1 MDLVNADLI
10 AFAEDSD
17 SDEAEALLDAIEDDA
32 DDTDILKKA
41 AAFVDYLI
49 KECIIDPVD
58 RDALL
63 EPPDDGG
70 IPNPDDELDDDD
82 ELGEEEEEA

>member
-49 KECIIDPVD
+49 KEGIIDPVD

-70 IPNPDDELDDDD
+70 IPNPDDELDADD
-82 ELGEEEEEA
+82 ELGDEEEA

>member
-49 KECIIDPVD
+49 KEGIIDPVD

-82 ELGEEEEEA
+82 EDEDD

>member
-32 DDTDILKKA
+32 DDVDILKKA

-49 KECIIDPVD
+49 KEGIIDPVD

-82 ELGEEEEEA
+82 ELGEEEEA

>member
-17 SDEAEALLDAIEDDA
+17 SDEAEALLDVIEDDA

-49 KECIIDPVD
+49 KEGIIDPVD

-82 ELGEEEEEA
+82 EDEDD

>member
-32 DDTDILKKA
+32 DDVDILKKA

-49 KECIIDPVD
+49 KEGIIDPVD

-82 ELGEEEEEA
+82 ELGEEEEG

>member
-49 KECIIDPVD
+49 KEGIIDPVD

-82 ELGEEEEEA
+82 ELGDEEEG

>member
-49 KECIIDPVD
+49 KEGIIDPVD

-82 ELGEEEEEA
+82 ELGDEEEA

>member
-49 KECIIDPVD
+49 KEGIIDPVD

-82 ELGEEEEEA
+82 ELGEEEEA